1 VTSLWHSADYDLR
14 MPRRVVNLAL
24 LVAVPLLAATG
35 LLAWVTTAPTAEA
48 LLVIHRIAGSAMV
61 LGLAWKYGI
70 ARRSVRRRASAGP
83 DVSLALGGLA
93 SVALLLV
100 LGLGLSWSIGIV
112 SFDRPLAYSL
122 LNVHVFAGIALVPLM
137 VAHAARRWESRPAIA
152 DLGGRRIA
160 LRAFAVGVGAI
171 VATAALDRVGLPRR
185 ATGSRAAAADSGNDF
200 PLTIWAFDSVPTID
214 VATWRMQVDGNVA
227 SPGEVGYDELLAF
240 PSTEREAVL
249 DCTGGWWTEQRWRGV
264 TLADLLAR
272 HGVRASAQRI
282 EVVSQTGHAWSFPIA
297 EAGRLLIATHV
308 GGETLTAG
316 HGYPARLI
324 APDHRGFQWIKWVS
338 HVHVA

>member
-1 VTSLWHSADYDLR
+1 

-24 LVAVPLLAATG
+24 LVAVPLLVATG
-35 LLAWVTTAPTAEA
+35 LLAWVTSGTIAAA
-48 LLVIHRIAGSAMV
+48 LIMTHRVAGVGLVLV
-61 LGLAWKYGI
+61 LAWKYGI
-70 ARRSVRRRASAGP
+70 ARRSVRRRTRAGL

-93 SVALLLV
+93 SVGLLVV
-100 LGLGLSWSIGIV
+100 LGLGLAWSIGIV

-122 LNVHVFAGIALVPLM
+122 LNVHVFAGIVLVPLM
-137 VAHAARRWESRPAIA
+137 VAHAARRWDSRPAIA
-152 DLGGRRIA
+152 DLGDRRLA
-160 LRAFAVGVGAI
+160 LRALTVGLGAVL
-171 VATAALDRVGLPRR
+171 ATAAVDRVGLPRR
-185 ATGSRAAAADSGNDF
+185 ATGSRAAAADSGNAF

-214 VATWRMQVDGNVA
+214 VATWRMQIDGNVI
-227 SPGEVGYDELLAF
+227 SPGELAYDDLLAL
-240 PSTEREAVL
+240 SSVERDALL
-249 DCTGGWWTEQRWRGV
+249 DCTGGWWTTRRWRGV

-272 HGVRASAQRI
+272 HSVRASAQRI

-297 EAGRLLIATHV
+297 EADRLLIATHV
-308 GGETLTAG
+308 GGETLSAG